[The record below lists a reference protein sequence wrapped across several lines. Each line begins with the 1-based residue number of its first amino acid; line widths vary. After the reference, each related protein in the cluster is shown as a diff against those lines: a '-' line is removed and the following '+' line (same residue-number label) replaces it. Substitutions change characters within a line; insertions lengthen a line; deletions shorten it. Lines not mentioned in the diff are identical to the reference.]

1 MYPMAI
7 DPFTFVLAVVAA
19 GIAVWYIRNR
29 RRVVPPEDDWVLPP
43 EDGKP
48 SMLSQRSSAPFQVLD
63 RDALLH
69 RDRTLDTSKW
79 DDTPD
84 DLIGIDPD
92 PGDAQDSEGGPP
104 PAVVDSSF
112 IDSLRREA
120 EKAESADEGDDAS

>member
-1 MYPMAI
+1 MYFHI
-7 DPFTFVLAVVAA
+7 LILQKVIKKIIICFNNWLISFL
-19 GIAVWYIRNR
+19 
-29 RRVVPPEDDWVLPP
+29 LF
-43 EDGKP
+43 
-48 SMLSQRSSAPFQVLD
+48 LCFSQRSSAPFQVLD
-63 RDALLH
+63 RDSLLN

-92 PGDAQDSEGGPP
+92 PEDGQDPEGGPA

-120 EKAESADEGDDAS
+120 EKAETADEEDDPS

>member
-1 MYPMAI
+1 MHLMVI
-7 DPFTFVLAVVAA
+7 DPFTLLLAVAAA
-19 GIAVWYIRNR
+19 GIAVWYVRNR
-29 RRVVPPEDDWVLPP
+29 RRPTPPEDEWVLPP
-43 EDGKP
+43 EEGQP
-48 SMLSQRSSAPFQVLD
+48 SILSQRSSAPFQVLD
-63 RDALLH
+63 RDSLLN

-92 PGDAQDSEGGPP
+92 PEDGQDPEGGPA

-120 EKAESADEGDDAS
+120 EKAETADEEDDPS